1 MSESDHD
8 GKEGQPETPEQ
19 AVARRAEAKKE
30 LARDLVAFVGTVM
43 AVALFDWTAK
53 DVIWGLWI
61 CSLTFG
67 YTFIVLT
74 IFAPAVR
81 VGGGAGALMAVGGL
95 FLLAFF
101 TFHFGMFHFVHGQF
115 LNAMFPLSGSGR
127 GFLNPF
133 FMVGAAISSYWPLV
147 VATFISRFTDL
158 PLKSEKSIFDKDPM
172 KAVKGADPFIK
183 PYANVIRMH
192 LLIFVFAGLHA
203 AKMSDY
209 AIYPVLLFYFFPWR
223 AFFGKKAALVEAAD

>member
-1 MSESDHD
+1 MSEDAT
-8 GKEGQPETPEQ
+8 PVETPEE
-19 AVARRAEAKKE
+19 AAARRAAARNE
-30 LARDLVAFVGTVM
+30 LARDLVAFVGTVA
-43 AVALFDWTAK
+43 AVVFFDWQAK

-67 YTFIVLT
+67 YTTIVVT

-81 VGGGAGALMAVGGL
+81 AGGGAGVAMAFGGL

-101 TFHFGMFHFVHGQF
+101 TVHFGMFHFVHGQF
-115 LNAMFPLSGSGR
+115 LNGFFPLGEDGGR

-133 FMVGAAISSYWPLV
+133 TLITWPLSLYWPMVL
-147 VATFISRFTDL
+147 ATFLSRFSDL
-158 PLKSEKSIFDKDPM
+158 PFKEDKSEKKSIF
-172 KAVKGADPFIK
+172 KGGGQGGDAFMK

-203 AKMSDY
+203 ANMANL
-209 AIYPVLLFYFFPWR
+209 AIYPVLLFYFFPWG
-223 AFFGKKAALVEAAD
+223 AFFGKKKKA